1 MPTSPKFIEA
11 VKNTIED
18 SFKTLIQ
25 QISEKIDEKLEK
37 FEHRVYSLE
46 LKTDELR
53 CQLSATSKE
62 LNSTKMENDCLKQQV
77 KEALKK
83 SNENE
88 QYSRLEAIR
97 IYGIP
102 ENRNENCRDIVCDI
116 IQKELGLDIQP
127 KDINKIHRLER
138 RNRDT
143 NKPRPI
149 ILRFFSHGHKRA
161 CIENRKKLKHSGI
174 VIVEDLTH
182 TNHLTLNRAQNNE
195 CVENT
200 WSTEGKLY
208 VKLKDGTRLRIFAYD
223 NINEQIDR
231 ALRRRPS
238 NAHVNPNN
246 RIEHHHNGPND
257 AISAAPRSEV
267 SADSPRSNAAT
278 SISGNS
284 ELTNM
289 VQ

>member
-1 MPTSPKFIEA
+1 
-11 VKNTIED
+11 
-18 SFKTLIQ
+18 
-25 QISEKIDEKLEK
+25 
-37 FEHRVYSLE
+37 
-46 LKTDELR
+46 
-53 CQLSATSKE
+53 
-62 LNSTKMENDCLKQQV
+62 MENDCLKQQV

-116 IQKELGLDIQP
+116 IQKKLGLDIQP
-127 KDINKIHRLER
+127 KDINKIHHLKR

-143 NKPRPI
+143 NKPRSI

-208 VKLKDGTRLRIFAYD
+208 VKLKDGTRLRIYAYD

-231 ALRRRPS
+231 ALGRRPS

-246 RIEHHHNGPND
+246 RIVHHHNRARKSRTTLQNKVRLKVLPEQLTLFN
-257 AISAAPRSEV
+257 
-267 SADSPRSNAAT
+267 T
-278 SISGNS
+278 SVIFKKCII
-284 ELTNM
+284 
-289 VQ
+289 Q